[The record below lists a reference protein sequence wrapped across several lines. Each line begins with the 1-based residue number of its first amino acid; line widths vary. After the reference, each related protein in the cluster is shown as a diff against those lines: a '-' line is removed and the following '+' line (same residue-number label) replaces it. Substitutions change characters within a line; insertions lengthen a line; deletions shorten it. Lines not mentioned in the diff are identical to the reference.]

1 MGNPFIPFPRNENI
15 IIVGDRAT
23 EILAALRIFGQG
35 LIGGEVP
42 AMELLHPDEKHLEC
56 IACFLNNPHQILAHA
71 VKKLNADY
79 VVLEANG
86 LKGFDPSTAEEILT
100 AAGIRVKVLDVK
112 GTVDEILRRAGSMFG
127 EERQAERVIRE
138 YHERDEALKK
148 LDIPRGQRGLI
159 LLSIR
164 SPIKH
169 ESYVMR
175 VAAHSDLSRLLS
187 ERFGVVNVF
196 ESSAA
201 LDQIN
206 GIQELGDI
214 TELLKMDP
222 DFIAFTGDAAAGA
235 REVRRVLQKHPELQ
249 NLKAVREGRMVCLPY
264 YCDALSVRAPTIL
277 ENWADALME

>member
-86 LKGFDPSTAEEILT
+86 LKGFDPSTAEEILA

-112 GTVDEILRRAGSMFG
+112 GTVDEVLRRAGSMFG

-169 ESYVMR
+169 
-175 VAAHSDLSRLLS
+175 
-187 ERFGVVNVF
+187 
-196 ESSAA
+196 
-201 LDQIN
+201 
-206 GIQELGDI
+206 
-214 TELLKMDP
+214 
-222 DFIAFTGDAAAGA
+222 
-235 REVRRVLQKHPELQ
+235 
-249 NLKAVREGRMVCLPY
+249 
-264 YCDALSVRAPTIL
+264 
-277 ENWADALME
+277 